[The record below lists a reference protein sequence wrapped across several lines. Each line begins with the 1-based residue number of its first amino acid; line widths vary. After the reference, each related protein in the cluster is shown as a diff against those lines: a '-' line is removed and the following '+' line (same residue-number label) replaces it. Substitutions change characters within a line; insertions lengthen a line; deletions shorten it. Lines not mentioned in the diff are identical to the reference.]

1 MRRLS
6 GKVVSTKMEKTVVV
20 AVIKSVVDPMYKKIY
35 RRTKRIKAHSEISGL
50 NVGDTVEIV
59 PSRPYSKDTHF
70 KVVEKG

>member
-20 AVIKSVVDPMYKKIY
+20 AVIKSVMDPMYKKIY

-50 NVGDTVEIV
+50 TVGDTVEIV

-70 KVVEKG
+70 KVVEKE